1 MYKGTRFAERVP
13 FFVVCFCIFDCLFSM
28 HRSLII
34 QHSQKLINLDE
45 QEQNY
50 FLSLLQEKKLLRKEF
65 LLHES
70 EVCEHSAF
78 VLSGCLRAYSIDEHG
93 VEHILQFAPRN
104 WWITDMF
111 SLLSGKAAQL
121 NIDALEDSEVLLLS
135 KTNQELLYER
145 VPKFERYFRILI
157 QNSSVASRQRVLDN
171 LELSAKE
178 RFAKFCNTYPS
189 LINSLP
195 QKQIASY
202 IGVTPEFMSKMKAEY
217 LREL

>member
-1 MYKGTRFAERVP
+1 
-13 FFVVCFCIFDCLFSM
+13 M

-34 QHSQKLINLDE
+34 QHTQKFIRLDE
-45 QEQNY
+45 VEQDY

-65 LLHES
+65 LLHEGDI
-70 EVCEHSAF
+70 CEHSAF
-78 VLSGCLRAYSIDEHG
+78 VLSGCLRAYSVDENG
-93 VEHILQFAPRN
+93 VEHILQFAPQN

-111 SLLSGKAAQL
+111 SILSGKPAHL
-121 NIDALEDSEVLLLS
+121 NIDALEDSEILILS
-135 KTNQELLYER
+135 KSNQELLYEK

-157 QNSSVASRQRVLDN
+157 QNSTVASRQRVLDN

-178 RFAKFCNTYPS
+178 RFAKFCKTYPS

-195 QKQIASY
+195 QKQIAAY

-217 LREL
+217 LREI

>member
-1 MYKGTRFAERVP
+1 
-13 FFVVCFCIFDCLFSM
+13 M
-28 HRSLII
+28 HRAAII
-34 QHSQKLINLDE
+34 QHTQKFIRLDE
-45 QEQNY
+45 MEQDY

-65 LLHES
+65 LLHENS
-70 EVCEHSAF
+70 ICEYSAF
-78 VLSGCLRAYSIDEHG
+78 VLSGCLRAYSVDENG
-93 VEHILQFAPRN
+93 VEHILQFAPQN

-111 SLLSGKAAQL
+111 SILSGKPAHL
-121 NIDALEDSEVLLLS
+121 NIDALEDSEILLLS
-135 KTNQELLYER
+135 KSNQELLYEK

-157 QNSSVASRQRVLDN
+157 QNSTVASRQRVLDN

-178 RFAKFCNTYPS
+178 RFAKFCKTYPS

-195 QKQIASY
+195 QKQIAAY